1 MIIDGLSTGL
11 ALKNFWLLYIYS
23 IHSTRAKLI
32 VLVLEAKLKG
42 KAEQFRV
49 IDNIIR
55 AAQFVQ
61 NKALRFW
68 MDSSSEDKVNRYS
81 LNKYCAVLADNPEY
95 PWVKKLNSMARQA
108 SAERAWGA
116 IARFF
121 DNCKKKVQ
129 GLKGFP
135 KFKKFCRSVEYKTTG
150 WKLSANRKS
159 LTLTDGFEAGTFKLK
174 GTRDLNFYDIKQ
186 IKRVRIVRRADG
198 YKEPQL
204 S

>member
-1 MIIDGLSTGL
+1 MGVVYLQPKINKTKG
-11 ALKNFWLLYIYS
+11 K
-23 IHSTRAKLI
+23 

-49 IDNIIR
+49 VDDIIR
-55 AAQFVQ
+55 TAQFVQ

-81 LNKYCAVLADNPEY
+81 LNKYCAVLAANPEY

-108 SAERAWGA
+108 SAERAGLA

-121 DNCKKKVQ
+121 DNCKKKVP
-129 GLKGFP
+129 GKKGFP

-150 WKLSANRKS
+150 WKLSEDRSK
-159 LTLTDGFEAGTFKLK
+159 LTLTDGFEAGSFKLK
-174 GTRDLNFYDIKQ
+174 GTRNLNFY
-186 IKRVRIVRRADG
+186 
-198 YKEPQL
+198 
-204 S
+204 